1 MSLLAPVS
9 LQASV
14 SLQAPVSLPAALVP
28 SAGQIR
34 QPVRESS
41 KDTPARIGQ
50 AATDFEAL
58 LLGQM
63 LKTAREALE
72 GDDEEKDPN
81 SAMIEF
87 GEQQF
92 AQALASS
99 GGFGIAKMV
108 VAGLRKNA
116 D

>member
-1 MSLLAPVS
+1 MSIQAPMSLHAPM
-9 LQASV
+9 
-14 SLQAPVSLPAALVP
+14 SLQAPMSLAAASGH
-28 SAGQIR
+28 SAGQIK

>member
-1 MSLLAPVS
+1 MSLQAPIS

-14 SLQAPVSLPAALVP
+14 SLSAGLVP
-28 SAGQIR
+28 SAGQIK
-34 QPVRESS
+34 QPIRESS
-41 KDTPARIGQ
+41 KDTPARIAK

-72 GDDEEKDPN
+72 GDDDEKDPN
-81 SAMIEF
+81 SAMVEF

-108 VAGLRKNA
+108 VAGLKKNA

>member
-1 MSLLAPVS
+1 
-9 LQASV
+9 
-14 SLQAPVSLPAALVP
+14 
-28 SAGQIR
+28 
-34 QPVRESS
+34 
-41 KDTPARIGQ
+41 
-50 AATDFEAL
+50 
-58 LLGQM
+58 M

-92 AQALASS
+92 AQVLASS

-108 VAGLRKNA
+108 VAGLKKNA

>member
-1 MSLLAPVS
+1 MSLATAISPSIGLSLQPVLEASRVREASPVS
-9 LQASV
+9 EASK
-14 SLQAPVSLPAALVP
+14 
-28 SAGQIR
+28 
-34 QPVRESS
+34 ES
-41 KDTPARIGQ
+41 PARIGH

-63 LKTAREALE
+63 LKTAREAGE
-72 GDDEEKDPN
+72 DDDEDKDPN
-81 SAMIEF
+81 SALVEF

-92 AQALASS
+92 AQVLASS

-108 VAGLRKNA
+108 VAGLTKHA

>member
-1 MSLLAPVS
+1 MSIE
-9 LQASV
+9 
-14 SLQAPVSLPAALVP
+14 AAAVL
-28 SAGQIR
+28 SAGQIK
-34 QPVRESS
+34 QPVRENF